1 MSGGFRSIALA
12 ALLVVVLTWAAPQ
25 PAAASVGG
33 TVCSLGGLVS
43 GVVGKVCTV
52 ATHADRVLGAG
63 KKLLGGHLGGALSE
77 LTGGGVGR
85 AATAAVGLT
94 AVATAVVG
102 GAKYLLKETVKLIG
116 SSTAP
121 NLNSTW
127 FSAFY
132 WRMAAVS
139 ALLTLPFL
147 FAAAIQALIRS
158 DLALLCRAAFGYL
171 PLGLLAVGVAA
182 PLTMLLLAGSDEM
195 STIVSSASQNAGS
208 EFLTKAS
215 ALTGLITAG
224 SGTMFVGFFVGL
236 LTAAA
241 AITLWVELLIR
252 QAAVY
257 VIVLMLP
264 LFFAAMVWPARRIW
278 AIRSVE
284 LLVALILS
292 KFAIVAVLA
301 LGGAALGHTL
311 IPGPESMLAGATL
324 VLLAAFSPW
333 ALLRLLPL
341 HELAS
346 AAVGGL
352 RPSGGQGPI
361 PAIDRADAAADAAEP
376 DPAQV
381 TGRLGNWGQ
390 EAPTYVP
397 EDWDQQ
403 ARTRVGESGA
413 QASLAAPAAPTAT
426 RSDSAEQSS
435 DEAPTAGPSVPVD
448 LDGGGARA
456 GRGGERAP
464 TSAVDSGGRAG
475 ENGSSRRRLP
485 EMDHQLWQAGNGEWR
500 TLDLGPDEFDV
511 DRPLLE
517 SGPVPEPGGS
527 AAGSVAPSEP
537 GPPPAAPR
545 AGGANPDAAPPSGSQ
560 PAASSAAEG
569 PLLPPTPDPLR
580 PDDRRWPA
588 SDNPWPASDSSWSA
602 PDSSSPAPDGPP
614 SARDEEPQ

>member
-1 MSGGFRSIALA
+1 MSVGVRSIALA
-12 ALLVVVLTWAAPQ
+12 TLLVVVLTWATPQ

-33 TVCSLGGLVS
+33 TLCSLGALVS
-43 GVVGKVCTV
+43 GVVGKACTL
-52 ATHADRVLGAG
+52 ATHAGQVLGAG
-63 KKLLGGHLGGALSE
+63 KKLLGGHLGGAVSA
-77 LTGGGVGR
+77 LTGSGAGR

-94 AVATAVVG
+94 AVVTAVVG

-158 DLALLCRAAFGYL
+158 DLALLFRAAFGYL

-195 STIVSSASQNAGS
+195 STVVSSASQDAGG

-215 ALTGLITAG
+215 ELTGLITAG
-224 SGTMFVGFFVGL
+224 SGTLFVGFFVGL

-241 AITLWVELLIR
+241 TITLWVELLIR

-311 IPGPESMLAGATL
+311 LPGPESMLAGATL

-352 RPSGGQGPI
+352 RPSGSHGPI
-361 PAIDRADAAADAAEP
+361 PPLERADAAADAAEP
-376 DPAQV
+376 DPDPAQL
-381 TGRLGNWGQ
+381 TERLRNSGQ
-390 EAPTYVP
+390 EAPIYVPQSWDQQPSTYVP
-397 EDWDQQ
+397 E
-403 ARTRVGESGA
+403 
-413 QASLAAPAAPTAT
+413 AAPPAGMSG
-426 RSDSAEQSS
+426 RSDSAERSS
-435 DEAPTAGPSVPVD
+435 DGEPTAGPTVPVALIGD
-448 LDGGGARA
+448 GGQAESTGEGEPPTTGHSGGGAADNSARA
-456 GRGGERAP
+456 
-464 TSAVDSGGRAG
+464 
-475 ENGSSRRRLP
+475 RLP
-485 EMDHQLWQAGNGEWR
+485 GMEGLWQAGNGEWR
-500 TLDLGPDEFDV
+500 SLEVQDADEFAS
-511 DRPLLE
+511 DRPLFDA
-517 SGPVPEPGGS
+517 GAIPEPGGS
-527 AAGSVAPSEP
+527 AGGPVAPPEPAPPPAVTDAGRADPVAQPPSEP
-537 GPPPAAPR
+537 GQVQPPAAGEALRPPTA
-545 AGGANPDAAPPSGSQ
+545 AGEVLRPPTAAGE
-560 PAASSAAEG
+560 A
-569 PLLPPTPDPLR
+569 LRPPTPEPLG
-580 PDDRRWPA
+580 PDRTRSAAPADSPPAQDDERR
-588 SDNPWPASDSSWSA
+588 
-602 PDSSSPAPDGPP
+602 
-614 SARDEEPQ
+614 